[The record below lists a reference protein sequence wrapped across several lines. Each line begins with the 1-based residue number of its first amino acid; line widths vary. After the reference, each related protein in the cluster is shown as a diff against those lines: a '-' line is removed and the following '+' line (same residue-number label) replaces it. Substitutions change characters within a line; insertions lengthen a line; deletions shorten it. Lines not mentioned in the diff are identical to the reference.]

1 MTKITTII
9 RILWVVT
16 IVSIIFINR
25 SNRILAFGGDSEKV
39 FKISTKQNSVLGYI
53 DGVSSLEPGCGTLI
67 NLSEKFSSL
76 SNIKF
81 KNESSKQ
88 INFMDFSSNLESHLI
103 NNGCDLPN
111 NTLFLNNGAV
121 LYNSS
126 YKISSFQFDVNNSNS
141 YAARFMTITC
151 KVKKQWR
158 KKIPAVVHIDGT
170 ARPQII
176 KRNTNSLYYEI
187 LKSYTALSEIPVL
200 INTSFNAHEEP
211 IINRPE
217 ECAKALME
225 QRVDAVVTE
234 RAVYILEK
242 T

>member
-9 RILWVVT
+9 RILWVIT

-88 INFMDFSSNLESHLI
+88 INFIDFSYNTESYLI

-111 NTLFLNNGAV
+111 NTLFLNNGEV

-141 YAARFMTITC
+141 IYTI
-151 KVKKQWR
+151 V
-158 KKIPAVVHIDGT
+158 
-170 ARPQII
+170 II
-176 KRNTNSLYYEI
+176 F
-187 LKSYTALSEIPVL
+187 VL
-200 INTSFNAHEEP
+200 IVLTIITVIRAIESRNEWRRMIEDGDVEIKDKISF
-211 IINRPE
+211 
-217 ECAKALME
+217 
-225 QRVDAVVTE
+225 D
-234 RAVYILEK
+234 
-242 T
+242 